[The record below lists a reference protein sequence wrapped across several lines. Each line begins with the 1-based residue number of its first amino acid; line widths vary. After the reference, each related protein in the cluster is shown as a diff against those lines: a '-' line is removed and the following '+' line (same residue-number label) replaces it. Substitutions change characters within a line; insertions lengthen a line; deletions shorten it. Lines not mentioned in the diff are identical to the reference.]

1 MSITRR
7 HLVLAGASALGAVV
21 AGLGSEVGAQAGD
34 EAAVAQAVEVFRKAM
49 LAKDR
54 GQFEVLCS
62 DQLSYG
68 HSAGRIETKSQ
79 FIDAAVSGR
88 SVWKFITLSDQTTQI
103 VGNNGIARH
112 ILTGET
118 ESEGKTNAIKIG
130 VLMVWLKQDARWKL
144 LARQAFRI

>member
-1 MSITRR
+1 MWITRR

-21 AGLGSEVGAQAGD
+21 AGLGSEVAAQTGD
-34 EAAVAQAVEVFRKAM
+34 EAAVAQAVEAFRKAM

-54 GQFEVLCS
+54 EQFEVLCS

-79 FIDAAVSGR
+79 FIEAAVSGR
-88 SVWKFITLSDQTTQI
+88 SVWKFIPLTDQSAQI
-103 VGNNGIARH
+103 VGNNAIARH
-112 ILTGET
+112 ILTGEN

-130 VLMVWLKQDARWKL
+130 VLMVWQKQDGRWKL

>member
-1 MSITRR
+1 MWITRR
-7 HLVLAGASALGAVV
+7 YLVLAGASALGAVV
-21 AGLGSEVGAQAGD
+21 LGLGSEGAAQTGD
-34 EAAVAQAVEVFRKAM
+34 EAAVAQAVEAFRKAM

-54 GQFEVLCS
+54 EQFEVLCS

-88 SVWKFITLSDQTTQI
+88 SVWKFITLTDQSAQI
-103 VGNNGIARH
+103 VGNNAIARH
-112 ILTGET
+112 ILTGEN

-130 VLMVWLKQDARWKL
+130 VLMVWQKQDGRWKL